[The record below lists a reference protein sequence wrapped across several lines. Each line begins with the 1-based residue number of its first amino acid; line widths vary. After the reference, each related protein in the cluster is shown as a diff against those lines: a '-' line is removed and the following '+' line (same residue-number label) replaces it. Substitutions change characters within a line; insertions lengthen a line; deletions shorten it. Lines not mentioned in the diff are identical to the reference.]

1 MRGFNRNK
9 YMRVMDKIYENRPKQ
24 YCQIGV
30 KYNSDSPTL
39 VISDIP
45 CVINIANVGNT
56 YDPPTGTYVVE
67 KVITYT
73 IEKKYLEGKKFSN
86 GVALRIESLLANN
99 VTGGYYFNS
108 ITPKPSNVLNEEGYP
123 FGTLPVLYG
132 EYSDGAYREYINFYI
147 VDRRTK
153 I

>member
-1 MRGFNRNK
+1 MRGFNRDK
-9 YMRVMDKIYENRPKQ
+9 YMRVMKKLNENRPKE

-30 KYNSDSPTL
+30 KYNDKSPTL

-45 CVINIANVGNT
+45 CVIDITSFGST
-56 YDPPTGTYVVE
+56 YDSATGTYVVE
-67 KVITYT
+67 KAVTYT
-73 IEKKYLEGKKFSN
+73 IEKKYLEGKKFSD
-86 GVALRIESLLANN
+86 GVVLQIQFLLGNN

-108 ITPKPSNVLNEEGYP
+108 ITPKTSNVLNEEGYP

-132 EYSDGAYREYINFYI
+132 EYSDGAYREYINLYTI
-147 VDRRTK
+147 DRRVK